1 MKNSKRNDKIQDVF
15 NEFVRD
21 IKGLVYSFE
30 TDNVIVRTTDV
41 YLYYELLR
49 YEREK
54 ILSFYESTGMIKNL
68 DELLVRTKNS
78 EFLVNAEVS
87 ERWENALFVEQETF
101 ITEDEKILGGTQ
113 TLILADCKEDVVQY
127 LPYIIE
133 DHARELEMNLD
144 KQYETIDV
152 PHLKIV
158 KVVGGQEQ
166 NRKSDD
172 MLDTTTKIIDFYNG
186 VKSNNDKIGQAETDR
201 KV

>member
-15 NEFVRD
+15 NEFVRN

-30 TDNVIVRTTDV
+30 TDNVIVRTTDI

-127 LPYIIE
+127 IPYIIE
-133 DHARELEMNLD
+133 DHARELE
-144 KQYETIDV
+144 KQKEKLEE
-152 PHLKIV
+152 LKKDERRRRNYRRRI
-158 KVVGGQEQ
+158 
-166 NRKSDD
+166 
-172 MLDTTTKIIDFYNG
+172 
-186 VKSNNDKIGQAETDR
+186 
-201 KV
+201 

>member
-1 MKNSKRNDKIQDVF
+1 M
-15 NEFVRD
+15 
-21 IKGLVYSFE
+21 
-30 TDNVIVRTTDV
+30 
-41 YLYYELLR
+41 
-49 YEREK
+49 
-54 ILSFYESTGMIKNL
+54 
-68 DELLVRTKNS
+68 
-78 EFLVNAEVS
+78 
-87 ERWENALFVEQETF
+87 FVEQETF